1 MSAVTTPVSLP
12 SPMIHRICPID
23 LRALPPVPCATDEQI
38 RAAVVS
44 ARAAQERWREVSFD
58 DRVKALVR
66 AAKSMLARRSE
77 AMAIVRD
84 EVGKLEV
91 EAMFDEGIGHLD
103 MLKQWIGVVKPA
115 IRRRRV
121 RMNPVSFPGKRAH
134 IDQIPR
140 GVIGVIAPWN
150 FPIAGLY
157 RAVYPALLCGNGVV
171 VKPSEFSPLTTQWYV
186 DALAAE
192 LPAGLIA
199 TVQGDGTQGAA
210 LIDAGIDACAFTGS
224 PRSGVAVRR
233 RCAELGIP
241 SSIEMG
247 GKDAAIVL
255 ADCDRERTVAG
266 ITHWALA
273 NVGQA
278 CGAVEIVL
286 VEEHIADDIVARLAS
301 AWTRLKVGPAPYA
314 DISPLGNRRQLEIV
328 ADHVADAVAKGATL
342 VCGGKPTGIGLF
354 YAPTI
359 LDHCTE
365 DMKVVRD
372 ETFGPVLAIVRVD
385 GAADAVRRVNRAR
398 YGLGASIWTRDLERA
413 EQLAGRLDVGVTSV
427 NNHAFTG
434 AVVALPWSGTR
445 ETGFG
450 VANSVHS
457 LATFVRP
464 KAFIVDGSSGP
475 DAFWMPFDRT
485 LWEMGDLLCDAQL
498 MKLGRAWRLPLIIR
512 QRVRTIREFFRH

>member
-1 MSAVTTPVSLP
+1 MSVVSVPASPV
-12 SPMIHRICPID
+12 IQRTCPID
-23 LRALPPVPCATDEQI
+23 LRTLSPVPRASDEQV
-38 RAAVVS
+38 RGAVAM
-44 ARAAQERWREVSFD
+44 ARAAQEAWRDVPFD
-58 DRVKALVR
+58 VRAKALLR
-66 AAKSMLARRSE
+66 GARSMLARRAE
-77 AMAIVRD
+77 AMAFVRE
-84 EVGKLEV
+84 EVGKLDV

-103 MLKQWIGVVKPA
+103 MLKQWISLTKPA

-121 RMNPVSFPGKRAH
+121 RMNPVSFPGKRAY

-140 GVIGVIAPWN
+140 GVVGVIAPWN

-157 RAVYPALLCGNGVV
+157 RAVYPALLAGNGVV
-171 VKPSEFSPLTTQWYV
+171 IKASEYSPLTTQWFS

-199 TVQGDGTQGAA
+199 TIHGDGAQGAA

-224 PRSGVAVRR
+224 PRSGHAVRM
-233 RCAELGIP
+233 RCAERGIP

-278 CGAVEIVL
+278 CGAIEVVL
-286 VEEHIADDIVARLAS
+286 VEEHVADDLVARLAD
-301 AWTRLKVGPAPYA
+301 AWSRLRVGPDPYA
-314 DISPLGNRRQLEIV
+314 DISPLGNRRQFEIV
-328 ADHVADAVAKGATL
+328 GDHVADAIARGAKL
-342 VCGGKPTGIGLF
+342 ICGGRPTGQGLF
-354 YAPTI
+354 YLPTI
-359 LDHCTE
+359 LDHCTKE
-365 DMKVVRD
+365 MKVVRD
-372 ETFGPVLAIVRVD
+372 ETFGPVLAVVRVD
-385 GAADAVRRVNRAR
+385 GAADAIRRVNQAR
-398 YGLGASIWTRDLERA
+398 YGLGASIWTRDLARA
-413 EQLAGRLDVGVTSV
+413 EQLAARLDVGIVSV

-450 VANSVHS
+450 VANSVHA

-464 KAFIVDGSSGP
+464 KTVIIDGSSGP

-498 MKLGRAWRLPLIIR
+498 MKLGRAWRLPLIMR
-512 QRVRTIREFFRH
+512 ERVRTIRAFFRR